1 MNKILSILTAL
12 TLLLTFSTSAFAAE
26 LNTEQQSSSFQISL
40 EEVLQMADPADI
52 ICQNG
57 VTTIP
62 VTMDINK
69 EVYTEIVIKID
80 GLNRASAKSFSME
93 GWFRLTSNKEIV
105 SVYGLDGT
113 FEYNGKTSTPTGSS
127 GYHNSA
133 YSGWSGTYNLN
144 NQKNDDG
151 SAVIT
156 GDYKLY
162 KNGKYNNSASCSAKC
177 TKSGQISFSGNY
189 DESSII

>member
-1 MNKILSILTAL
+1 MKKILSILTAL
-12 TLLLTFSTSAFAAE
+12 TLLLTFSTTSFASE
-26 LNTEQQSSSFQISL
+26 LNIELQSSSFQISL
-40 EEVLQMADPADI
+40 EEVLQMADPDDI

-62 VTMDINK
+62 IKVDINK
-69 EVYTEIVIKID
+69 EVYTEIVIKIN

-93 GWFRLTSNKEIV
+93 GWFRLTSNKEII

-127 GYHNSA
+127 VYHNSVH
-133 YSGWSGTYNLN
+133 SGWSGRYSLN
-144 NQKNDDG
+144 NQENDNG

-177 TKSGQISFSGNY
+177 TKNGQISFSGNY

>member
-144 NQKNDDG
+144 NKKNDDG